1 MKTISLNEKEVIIL
15 KSLLSEEISYLSD
28 EAISEAN
35 EEDKKGLMAE
45 LEACK
50 DILEQLNK

>member
-1 MKTISLNEKEVIIL
+1 MKTIDLNEKEVIIL

-28 EAISEAN
+28 EAISETN

-50 DILEQLNK
+50 GILEQLNK

>member
-1 MKTISLNEKEVIIL
+1 MKIINLNEKEVIIL

-50 DILEQLNK
+50 DILEQLKK

>member
-1 MKTISLNEKEVIIL
+1 MKTINLNEKEVIIL